1 MFETLCFIFVGLIG
15 VLIGVKLD
23 REYDPNNVV
32 PDCVGTIL
40 IYTQDGEAYLFL
52 DTELSP
58 EELAKHSTVMF
69 KIETQDPQLPL

>member
-1 MFETLCFIFVGLIG
+1 MFEILCFIFVGLVG
-15 VLIGVKLD
+15 VLLGVKLD
-23 REYDPNNVV
+23 RECGPNNVV

-58 EELAKHSTVMF
+58 EELAEHSTVMF
-69 KIETQDPQLPL
+69 NVETQDPQLPL